1 MATKAEIEESSNA
14 TKAAPTIQVPKPT
27 TPTPRAGSSSS
38 AESGERLELGILFKF
53 IKPFDGNRE
62 TLNSFISN
70 CQNAYSLATK
80 PQRPILFKYI
90 LSQLE
95 GKAEITCSIKD
106 FESFE
111 QFIEFMKNYF
121 GERKHYA
128 HLLSELQDCRQ
139 NYSESVNQFALRIE
153 TCLAKLLTEV
163 NISVSTKRKK
173 SELTGRVAAMEDLAL
188 HTFLVGL
195 NPRLAQIVRC
205 RDPETLNAAISFAVA
220 EEKIL
225 HSLQRKAPTN
235 NTNDRP
241 RPPQFK
247 PNESRPNICRYC
259 KNIGHTIENCRK
271 RQYNNNR
278 YKPQREFNNTHPPLV
293 RHTDQPG
300 PSAPRKIFTIDNE
313 QGIDETDKFDDL
325 NE

>member
-1 MATKAEIEESSNA
+1 MATKLEIEDTSNI
-14 TKAAPTIQVPKPT
+14 TKTAPPKPT
-27 TPTPRAGSSSS
+27 TPIPRAGSSSS
-38 AESGERLELGILFKF
+38 TESGEKLELSILFKF
-53 IKPFDGNRE
+53 IKPFNGNRE
-62 TLNSFISN
+62 SLNPFIAN
-70 CQNAYSLATK
+70 CQNAYLLATK
-80 PQRPILFKYI
+80 GQKPILFKYI

-95 GKAEITCSIKD
+95 GKAEATCSIKD

-139 NYSESVNQFALRIE
+139 NLSESVNQFALRIE

-163 NISVSTKRKK
+163 NISVSTKKKK
-173 SELTGRVAAMEDLAL
+173 SELAGRVAAMEDLAL

-205 RDPETLNAAISFAVA
+205 RDPESLNAAISFAVA

-225 HSLQRKAPTN
+225 YSFQRRAPTN
-235 NTNDRP
+235 TTNERP
-241 RPPQFK
+241 RPSQFR
-247 PNESRPNICRYC
+247 PNESRPMICRYC
-259 KNIGHTIENCRK
+259 KNIGHSIENCRK

-278 YKPQREFNNTHPPLV
+278 NRQQREFSNTYPPV
-293 RHTDQPG
+293 NRHFDQPG
-300 PSAPRKIFTIDNE
+300 PSAPRKIFTVENE
-313 QGIDETDKFDDL
+313 QGIDETDNFDNL